1 MSAVH
6 FLDIS
11 TNLYMSEIVFSF
23 IRKHNLQMFTAFGN
37 NYLPSGL
44 SHSTVM
50 LCFSK
55 IIIAKKLHSCKFT
68 FYDEI
73 KY

>member
-11 TNLYMSEIVFSF
+11 TNLYMSEVFFSF
-23 IRKHNLQMFTAFGN
+23 IRKHNHWMFTTFGSN
-37 NYLPSGL
+37 CLPSGL
-44 SHSTVM
+44 NHSTVVV
-50 LCFSK
+50 CFSK
-55 IIIAKKLHSCKFT
+55 IIIATKLYSCNYT